1 MLNLDTHQLD
11 IPAFIEM
18 NLNDSDDEELND
30 EAAAHLLERE
40 KDKQTILD
48 LQKALRNCQVIRK
61 LHYFIIF

>member
-40 KDKQTILD
+40 KDKQTIQD
-48 LQKALRNCQVIRK
+48 LQKALRKCEVIRK